1 MSINPQQTVAI
12 VSIPVAGDGSNGPS
26 NDALDALRDEIVPA
40 TVGALP
46 DAEVGVTGMTA
57 ETRDFDALMSS
68 KAPLVFGFVLLL
80 AFLLMLVTFRS
91 LVIALKTVLLNLL
104 SVAAAYG
111 VLVLVF
117 QEGWGK
123 SVLGFEVTSGIDPFL
138 PILLFVILFGL
149 SMDYHVFIL
158 SRIREAYD
166 GGLTTQAAVAHGI
179 KTTAGVVTSAA
190 IVMVAVFSIFGAL
203 QAMIFKQF
211 GVGLAAAIL
220 IDATVIRADSPAGD
234 DEPAR
239 PLELVPARGGWS
251 GCRASSTGGIPSPW
265 TPPGRSPSSSMS
277 EATRS
282 TAATSTTS
290 VGVEGAQPP
299 GAARPAGLAHRSGSE
314 SSCCS
319 RSASWPSM
327 SSTTTS
333 SSPSPVRRPAT
344 TSPAASCRCWSWSA
358 PWSATRCCGRDSGQS
373 SR

>member
-1 MSINPQQTVAI
+1 MSEPIDVTINPQQTVAI
-12 VSIPVAGDGSNGPS
+12 VSIPVAGNGSDGPS
-26 NDALDALRDEIVPA
+26 NDALDALRNEIVPA

-57 ETRDFDALMSS
+57 ETRDFDVLMRS

-80 AFLLMLVTFRS
+80 AFLLMLLTFRS

-123 SVLGFEVTSGIDPFL
+123 SVLGFDVTSGIDPFL

-166 GGLTTQAAVAHGI
+166 TGLTTKAAVAHGI

-190 IVMVAVFSIFGAL
+190 IVMVGVFSIFGAL

-220 IDATVIRADSPAGD
+220 IDATLVRAVLLPATMSLLDRWNWYLPGWLEWLPRLEHGVYAAPEFGTGPAT
-234 DEPAR
+234 EPEPPEPVGA
-239 PLELVPARGGWS
+239 AAAGG
-251 GCRASSTGGIPSPW
+251 P
-265 TPPGRSPSSSMS
+265 
-277 EATRS
+277 RS
-282 TAATSTTS
+282 TT
-290 VGVEGAQPP
+290 
-299 GAARPAGLAHRSGSE
+299 
-314 SSCCS
+314 
-319 RSASWPSM
+319 
-327 SSTTTS
+327 
-333 SSPSPVRRPAT
+333 
-344 TSPAASCRCWSWSA
+344 
-358 PWSATRCCGRDSGQS
+358 
-373 SR
+373 